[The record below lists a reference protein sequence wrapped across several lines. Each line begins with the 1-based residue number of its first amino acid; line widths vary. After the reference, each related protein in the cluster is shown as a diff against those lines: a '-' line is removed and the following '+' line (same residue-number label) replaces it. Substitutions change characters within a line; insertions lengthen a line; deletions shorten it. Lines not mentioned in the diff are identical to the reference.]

1 MFVRG
6 LVKRAKCNRVAWPCN
21 FLDSFFACCCLS
33 NRMLL
38 PQHKLTRRERQIMD
52 VLYRKGRA
60 TAAEIMEEIPDPPG
74 NSAVRAMLSVL
85 EEKKHIRHEAEDL
98 RYVYMP
104 VVPREKARRSAVTH
118 LVDTFFDGSAE
129 QAVATLLSVSARSL
143 RPEDFDRLA
152 ALIEQAKK
160 EGR

>member
-1 MFVRG
+1 
-6 LVKRAKCNRVAWPCN
+6 
-21 FLDSFFACCCLS
+21 
-33 NRMLL
+33 MLFS
-38 PQHKLTRRERQIMD
+38 QHKFSRRERQIMD

-60 TAAEIMEEIPDPPG
+60 TVAEIMDEILDPPG
-74 NSAVRAMLSVL
+74 NSAMRAMLRVL

-118 LVDTFFDGSAE
+118 LVDTFFDGSTE
-129 QAVATLLSVSARSL
+129 QAVATLLNLSAREL
-143 RPEDFDRLA
+143 KPEDFDRLA
-152 ALIEQAKK
+152 ALIEQARK